1 MSNIFSCIYARTLLF
16 LVEFELLFSVLHTE
30 EAIARGYCSFPEFLW
45 SASSSSASANSTRQ
59 WLSHT
64 VYIENS
70 DRWRKQKQITAHE
83 TEYEVSH
90 QVYALCAS
98 SGSGG
103 GGVKQPCNRQVI
115 RQRVICIQHEADGKI
130 RVQQQTHRG

>member
-1 MSNIFSCIYARTLLF
+1 MSVSGRFEITAQAVCPSARQ
-16 LVEFELLFSVLHTE
+16 LV
-30 EAIARGYCSFPEFLW
+30 
-45 SASSSSASANSTRQ
+45 
-59 WLSHT
+59 
-64 VYIENS
+64 